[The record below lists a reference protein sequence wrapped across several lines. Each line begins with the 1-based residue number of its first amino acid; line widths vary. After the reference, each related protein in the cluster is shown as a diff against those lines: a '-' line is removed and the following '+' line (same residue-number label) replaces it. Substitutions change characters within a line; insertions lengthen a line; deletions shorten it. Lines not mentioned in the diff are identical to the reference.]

1 MQLSANTQVK
11 TIEGHY
17 TGHFKSVVTK
27 CAAALADTTAL
38 PTADGR
44 LCARVQAQNV
54 YVMRDIACAGYVAGC
69 NTRFFARNDEAA
81 PGGNALNAGNFSLT
95 TARQNIME
103 RLSFADDVGAMY
115 GSMLAFP
122 CWESQL
128 QSGHLDTVLSVT
140 TRLLPWEV
148 QSAGGGD
155 HNSFPGGQGA
165 YTAYSQQLGLSSI
178 HFGEDMKAAEN
189 MEFISQGSTNNAT
202 CFLGP
207 HRRYDPFAK
216 GFYSLEPGQG
226 HFGPDAIPGVSYPH
240 IRTISCTL
248 TQPQLCFQY
257 AELCGGRM
265 LGGGG
270 VKPCR

>member
-1 MQLSANTQVK
+1 M
-11 TIEGHY
+11 
-17 TGHFKSVVTK
+17 
-27 CAAALADTTAL
+27 
-38 PTADGR
+38 
-44 LCARVQAQNV
+44 
-54 YVMRDIACAGYVAGC
+54 
-69 NTRFFARNDEAA
+69 
-81 PGGNALNAGNFSLT
+81 
-95 TARQNIME
+95 
-103 RLSFADDVGAMY
+103 
-115 GSMLAFP
+115 
-122 CWESQL
+122 
-128 QSGHLDTVLSVT
+128 T

-226 HFGPDAIPGVSYPH
+226 HFGPDAIPGVSYH
-240 IRTISCTL
+240 IFEPFPVPSHNL
-248 TQPQLCFQY
+248 NY
-257 AELCGGRM
+257 ASNTPNSVVAGCSVEAG
-265 LGGGG
+265 
-270 VKPCR
+270 